1 MTFLSKDSIDALLFP
16 CPALEKTEE
25 MQLGLRELRRRLTA
39 VRQWH
44 TEPSPCFQPAE
55 FLQLTDASSVL
66 VILNPA
72 ILLSDNLI
80 EELLW
85 CTNQEQ
91 VCALP
96 SDPRGY
102 ASDLVIDYA
111 SRPGF
116 DRFVARLV
124 GSLRHS
130 AFDEREPWIYLVKR
144 TALEALSKTNRE
156 LQWQEIPRL
165 LSDRTVIANHSFVH
179 SWADYHL
186 NTRAEMLLML
196 PHTVNTLLD
205 VGGGA
210 GNFAHAFVRER
221 GGQATLLELN
231 AEAAELARAF
241 DINVV
246 VGDFNSLSAGPLF
259 DCVTMLDVLEHLS
272 NPLLALQ
279 HAHEFLRDEG
289 YLLLSVPNA
298 GHWSV
303 IWDLLEGE
311 FSYQPVGILCNT
323 HLRFFTR
330 RSLEQLL
337 KDAGFKVERWENI
350 TTPIPHSFAEFLHA
364 RITTGVQVD
373 LESVETES
381 FHVLARRRVLS

>member
-1 MTFLSKDSIDALLFP
+1 MTLSGHAIDAVLFP
-16 CPALEKTEE
+16 CPALENTEE
-25 MQLGLRELRRRLTA
+25 LQFGMREMRRRLSA

-44 TEPSPCFQPAE
+44 TPSSPTFQAAE
-55 FLQLTDASSVL
+55 FLQRTDAACVL
-66 VILNPA
+66 VIINPA
-72 ILLSDNLI
+72 ILLSDNLLA
-80 EELLW
+80 ELLW

-91 VCALP
+91 LCAVP

-102 ASDLVIDYA
+102 AAGPLIDYA

-116 DRFVARLV
+116 DRFVTRLL

-130 AFDEREPWIYLVKR
+130 PFDGREPWIYLVRR
-144 TALEALSKTNRE
+144 TALEALGQTNRE
-156 LQWQEIPRL
+156 LLWQEIPRL
-165 LSDRTVIANHSFVH
+165 LSERTVIANHAFVH

-186 NTRAEMLLML
+186 NTRAEMLPML
-196 PHTVNTLLD
+196 PRTVKTLLD

-241 DINVV
+241 DIRVV
-246 VGDFNSLSAGPLF
+246 VGDFNSLSAGPRF
-259 DCVTMLDVLEHLS
+259 DCVAMLDVLEHLS
-272 NPLLALQ
+272 DPLAALQ
-279 HAHEFLRDEG
+279 HAREFLCDDG

-337 KDAGFKVERWENI
+337 DDAGFRVECWENI
-350 TTPIPHSFAEFLHA
+350 TTAIPADFAQFLHA
-364 RITTGVQVD
+364 RTTTGVQVD
-373 LESVETES
+373 LESVQSES
-381 FHVLARRRVLS
+381 FHVLARCRALL